1 MMITQDSHCIL
12 LRKRDQVSSREY
24 NNGPAT
30 LNPNQCKFVI
40 KDHSHKVS
48 IFFLALESNFVCL
61 AMEYYMLD
69 LFVQRVNGAY

>member
-1 MMITQDSHCIL
+1 MAL
-12 LRKRDQVSSREY
+12 
-24 NNGPAT
+24 PP
-30 LNPNQCKFVI
+30 NPNQYKFVI

-69 LFVQRVNGAY
+69 LFVQRVNGAYWIKNYLIMVEISNGES